1 MGGDAP
7 ITDGSTMMRK
17 ALLFLAV
24 AMALGL
30 AGEANASEENR
41 DQAPKTAWLEKD
53 AIKSKLSDLG
63 YSVRKI
69 EAEDGRY
76 EVKATDKE
84 GKKVELYV
92 NPVTGESE
100 KSSSKKSEDERR
112 SDERKDR
119 S

>member
-1 MGGDAP
+1 MK
-7 ITDGSTMMRK
+7 K
-17 ALLFLAV
+17 ALVFVAL
-24 AMALGL
+24 AMALAL
-30 AGEANASEENR
+30 AAEANAGEENR
-41 DQAPKTAWLEKD
+41 DSAPKTAWLAKD
-53 AIKSKLSDLG
+53 AVKSKLTDLG

-92 NPVTGESE
+92 NPVTGEIE
-100 KSSSKKSEDERR
+100 KTSGER
-112 SDERKDR
+112 SDEKKER

>member
-1 MGGDAP
+1 
-7 ITDGSTMMRK
+7 MRK

-24 AMALGL
+24 AMAFGL

-41 DQAPKTAWLEKD
+41 DRAPKTTWLSED
-53 AIKSKLSDLG
+53 AIKSKLINLG

-69 EAEDGRY
+69 ETEDGRY
-76 EVKATDKE
+76 EVKATDNE
-84 GKKVELYV
+84 GRKVELYV
-92 NPVTGESE
+92 NPVTGEIE
-100 KSSSKKSEDERR
+100 KSSTKKGEDEKR